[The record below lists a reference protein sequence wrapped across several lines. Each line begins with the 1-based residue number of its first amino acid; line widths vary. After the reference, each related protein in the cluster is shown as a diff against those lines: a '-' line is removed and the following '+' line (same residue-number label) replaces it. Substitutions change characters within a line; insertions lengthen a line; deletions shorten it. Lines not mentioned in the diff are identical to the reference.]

1 MDSIAVREAQ
11 AYLAAHD
18 RDVSWLKPSELA
30 REVEQLR
37 HQLSAVLAVLGEPQV
52 PQVPRPVYPDRPMD
66 TSDIDPETGECWED
80 GEQL

>member
-1 MDSIAVREAQ
+1 MDSIAVRDAQ

-37 HQLSAVLAVLGEPQV
+37 HQLNAVLAVLGEPE
-52 PQVPRPVYPDRPMD
+52 PPGPIYPERPMD
-66 TSDIDPETGECWED
+66 TDDIDPETGDVCGA

>member
-1 MDSIAVREAQ
+1 MDSIAVRDAQ

-37 HQLSAVLAVLGEPQV
+37 CHVNAVLAVLGEPQA
-52 PQVPRPVYPDRPMD
+52 PEPIYPVRPMD
-66 TSDIDPETGECWED
+66 TDDIDPATGEEWGAEV
-80 GEQL
+80 

>member
-1 MDSIAVREAQ
+1 MDSIAVGEAQ

-18 RDVSWLKPSELA
+18 RDVEWLKPSELA

-37 HQLSAVLAVLGEPQV
+37 QQLSAVLAVLSEPQE
-52 PQVPRPVYPDRPMD
+52 PELIYPDRPMD

-80 GEQL
+80 GEH

>member
-18 RDVSWLKPSELA
+18 HDTAWLKPNELA

-37 HQLSAVLAVLGEPQV
+37 HQLNAVLAVLGEPE
-52 PQVPRPVYPDRPMD
+52 PPEPVYPERPMD
-66 TSDIDPETGECWED
+66 TSDIDPETGECWGVEA
-80 GEQL
+80 

>member
-18 RDVSWLKPSELA
+18 RDTAWLKPSELA

-37 HQLSAVLAVLGEPQV
+37 HQLNAVLAVLGEPQV
-52 PQVPRPVYPDRPMD
+52 PEPVYPDRPMD
-66 TSDIDPETGECWED
+66 TSDIDPETGEEYGA